1 MSFAVGSLVRARD
14 REWVVLP
21 ESEPDLLMLRPLGGT
36 EEEVTGIY
44 LPLESVEPAEF
55 ALPDPRLLGDHR
67 SCRMLRDAVKL
78 GFRSSAGPFRSFARI
93 NVDPR
98 PYQLVPLLV
107 ALKLDP
113 VRMLIADDV
122 GIGKTIEA
130 CLIARE
136 LLDRGEIRRLAVLC
150 SPQLAPQWQSEL
162 REKFHLE
169 AELVLPSTAA
179 RLERHCRL
187 GESLFERYPHVIIS
201 TDFIKSERRRDEFER
216 TCPEFVIVDEA
227 HTCAFDA
234 SGRSGRHQRWELISK
249 LAAKPDRHLILVTAT
264 PHSGN
269 EGAFRSL
276 LTLLNPDF
284 ANLPED
290 LSGKQNEQHRRR
302 LAAHFIQR
310 RRGDIRHYLDAD
322 TPFPDREEADV
333 SYKLSPEYKR
343 LFERVLR
350 YAREIVA
357 DTGGAVQRQ
366 RVRWWSALALLRSL
380 ASSPAAAVA
389 TLRTRAASADANTAE
404 EADAIGR
411 RTVFDL
417 TDDESIS
424 SGESADLIHGS
435 DTSDGAEEVQPE
447 GQPESEAKQNRRR
460 LLEMAREAEGLIGA
474 KDAKLQQAVKLV
486 DELLKDGYRPIVFCR
501 FIPTAEYVAEH
512 LRAKLKSR
520 NVEVAAVTGSLPPE
534 EREERIAQLAAAAK
548 EGKHPI
554 LVCTDCLSEGVNLQ
568 HHFDAVLHY
577 DLSWNPTRHEQ
588 REGRVDRYGQPNKK
602 VRVLTYYGTDNQ
614 IDGIVL
620 DVLLRKHKKI
630 RGALGISVP
639 VPVNTDQ
646 VIEALFEG
654 LLLRGRKDA
663 STEEQMLLFEDFIKP
678 QRERLHAEWEAVSE
692 REKRSRTMFAQETIK
707 FDDVARELED
717 VRAAIGS
724 RVNVTRFV
732 KDALQSHRGIV
743 TESGEG
749 AVRFDLTET
758 PLALREATGIDET
771 RFIARFELPV
781 WEGEIY
787 LNRTNPIVAGLAAHV
802 MDTALDPL
810 GQSAARRCGV
820 IRTKRVERRTTLLLV
835 RFRFHIVTRRGDE
848 AFPLLAEDCRLLA
861 FAGSPQN
868 AEWLSSDLAESLL
881 DAEPEANISPDQA
894 TDFLRK
900 VTEGFDLLRVR
911 LDEFKHERAA
921 ELLDAHVRVR
931 AASQA
936 KGVSYEVNADL
947 PPDVLGIYVYL
958 PV

>member
-1 MSFAVGSLVRARD
+1 
-14 REWVVLP
+14 VVLP

-44 LPLESVEPAEF
+44 LPLEPVEPAEF
-55 ALPDPRLLGDHR
+55 ALSDPRLLGDHR

-113 VRMLIADDV
+113 VRLLIADDV

-136 LLDRGEIRRLAVLC
+136 LLDRGEVRRLAVLC

-169 AELVLPSTAA
+169 AELVLPGAA
-179 RLERHCRL
+179 VRLERHCRL

-227 HTCAFDA
+227 HTCAFDS

-284 ANLPED
+284 TNLPED

-350 YAREIVA
+350 YAREVVA

-435 DTSDGAEEVQPE
+435 DTSDEAEEGQTE

-460 LLEMAREAEGLIGA
+460 LLEMAREAEALVGA

-486 DELLKDGYRPIVFCR
+486 DELLKDGYRPILFCR

-512 LRAKLKSR
+512 LRAKLRSR
-520 NVEVAAVTGSLPPE
+520 NVEVA
-534 EREERIAQLAAAAK
+534 
-548 EGKHPI
+548 
-554 LVCTDCLSEGVNLQ
+554 D
-568 HHFDAVLHY
+568 
-577 DLSWNPTRHEQ
+577 
-588 REGRVDRYGQPNKK
+588 
-602 VRVLTYYGTDNQ
+602 
-614 IDGIVL
+614 
-620 DVLLRKHKKI
+620 
-630 RGALGISVP
+630 
-639 VPVNTDQ
+639 
-646 VIEALFEG
+646 
-654 LLLRGRKDA
+654 
-663 STEEQMLLFEDFIKP
+663 
-678 QRERLHAEWEAVSE
+678 
-692 REKRSRTMFAQETIK
+692 
-707 FDDVARELED
+707 
-717 VRAAIGS
+717 
-724 RVNVTRFV
+724 
-732 KDALQSHRGIV
+732 
-743 TESGEG
+743 
-749 AVRFDLTET
+749 
-758 PLALREATGIDET
+758 
-771 RFIARFELPV
+771 
-781 WEGEIY
+781 
-787 LNRTNPIVAGLAAHV
+787 
-802 MDTALDPL
+802 
-810 GQSAARRCGV
+810 
-820 IRTKRVERRTTLLLV
+820 
-835 RFRFHIVTRRGDE
+835 IVTRRVDE

-868 AEWLSSDLAESLL
+868 AEWLPGDLAESLL

-900 VTEGFDLLRVR
+900 VTEGFDLLRAR